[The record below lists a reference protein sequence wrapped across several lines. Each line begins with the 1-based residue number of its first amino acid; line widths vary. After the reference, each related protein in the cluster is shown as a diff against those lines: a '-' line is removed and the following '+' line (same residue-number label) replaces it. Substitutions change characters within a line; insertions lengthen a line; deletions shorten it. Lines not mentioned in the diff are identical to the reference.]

1 MAQITYDNKVN
12 LDTNANVPR
21 INKVIDEDLNEIKSV
36 VNENSLRSIITAY
49 PGQSLKPTSGV
60 TLFPLQNIRTQSG
73 DLNKLTLDSGKIK
86 IGKGVNHIMVSAA
99 CTDSSDSQT
108 GRALYIYKNDYLV
121 IRTLLNTNAINQ
133 SSLSLV
139 NVLESVKENDLISL
153 RVEGNGISY
162 SGGKEL
168 TWLTVEVID

>member
-1 MAQITYDNKVN
+1 MKQITYDNKVN
-12 LDTNANVPR
+12 LNTNPYVPR
-21 INKVIDEDLNEIKSV
+21 MNKVTAEDLNEIKSV

-60 TLFPLQNIRTQSG
+60 TFFPLQNIRSQSG

-99 CTDSSDSQT
+99 CTDSSNSQT
-108 GRALYIYKNDYLV
+108 GRALYIYKNDDIIV
-121 IRTLLNTNAINQ
+121 RTLLNANINIQ
-133 SSLSLV
+133 PSLSIT
-139 NVLESVKENDLISL
+139 NVLESVSENDLISI

-162 SGGKEL
+162 SGSKSL

>member
-99 CTDSSDSQT
+99 CTDSSNSQT

>member
-1 MAQITYDNKVN
+1 MKQITYDNKVN
-12 LDTNANVPR
+12 LDTNPDVPR
-21 INKVIDEDLNEIKSV
+21 INKVIDEDLNEIKKV

-49 PGQSLKPTSGV
+49 PGQSLKPTSGI

-73 DLNKLTLDSGKIK
+73 DLNKLKLESGKIK

-99 CTDSSDSQT
+99 CTDSTNSQT
-108 GRALYIYKNDYLV
+108 GRALYIYKNDSV
-121 IRTLLNTNAINQ
+121 IARTLLNANTIIQ
-133 SSLSLV
+133 PSLSIV
-139 NVLESVKENDLISL
+139 NVLESVTENDLISI

-162 SGGKEL
+162 AGGKEL

>member
-1 MAQITYDNKVN
+1 MKQIAYDNKVN
-12 LDTNANVPR
+12 LDTNPDVPR

-60 TLFPLQNIRTQSG
+60 TLFPLQNIRSQSG
-73 DLNKLTLDSGKIK
+73 DLKKLTLESGKIK
-86 IGKGVNHIMVSAA
+86 IGKGVNHIMISAA
-99 CTDSSDSQT
+99 CADSSDSQT
-108 GRALYIYKNDYLV
+108 GRALYIYKNNDV
-121 IRTLLNTNAINQ
+121 IARTLLNAHINIQ
-133 SSLSLV
+133 PGLSIT
-139 NVLESVKENDLISL
+139 NVLESVSENDLISI

-162 SGGKEL
+162 SGSKQL